1 MQDVLNT
8 LVEEV
13 VLGHDACTL
22 DKERTRGTLPDGG
35 IRTQS
40 KYAVHASDEVQD
52 GLYAV
57 RSSVTTQMSMGN
69 A

>member
-35 IRTQS
+35 IRTQI
-40 KYAVHASDEVQD
+40 HASDEVQD
-52 GLYAV
+52 GFYAV